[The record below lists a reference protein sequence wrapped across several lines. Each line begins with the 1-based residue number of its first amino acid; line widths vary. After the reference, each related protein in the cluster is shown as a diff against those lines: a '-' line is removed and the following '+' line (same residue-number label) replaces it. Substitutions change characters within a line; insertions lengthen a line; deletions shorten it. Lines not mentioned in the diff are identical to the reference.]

1 MLSIFT
7 TNDQPISSVIHPPKF
22 ALVERTYRQSIDKVC
37 DYYRKRN
44 FVTQSNHPLA
54 QALTLGCPPIH
65 YELDRF
71 IELAFFRGPLVSRHL
86 KFSSSLIYGKMFF
99 GTFFGDGNIEYIIS
113 DDHRFDVAAAV
124 ANWEEIRALRVIEHP
139 FTDLSLNN
147 NNGLKSVS
155 GKGVCILTVNLPLL
169 FLQFRCYVQQIES
182 TNVERSILTNRFI
195 QQYVIPNML
204 YSYTDLSIIN
214 RLFRKHYNEPL
225 DTVLRRPVFNFIRN
239 EPLLDDVLDEIYH
252 KLKDNGLTYPTAL
265 SNIPSIRAD
274 SAKQALMLPDIAETR
289 QVWWLIMRSRLR
301 IIKGLIDI
309 GGAEGLAKNTNYIAE
324 LKTLIKRL
332 ESQRI
337 FGALLPY
344 FDYDRMR
351 TVIDDIKKL

>member
-7 TNDQPISSVIHPPKF
+7 NMEQPISSVIHPPKF

-37 DYYRKRN
+37 DYYRHRN

-54 QALTLGCPPIH
+54 QAITLGCPPIH

-86 KFSSSLIYGKMFF
+86 KFTSSLIYGKMFY

-113 DDHRFDVAAAV
+113 DDHSFNMEQAV
-124 ANWEEIRALRVIEHP
+124 TNWREIRALRVIEHP

-147 NNGLKSVS
+147 NNGMKSVS
-155 GKGVCILTVNLPLL
+155 SQGVCILTVNLPLL
-169 FLQFRCYVQQIES
+169 FLQFRCYALSIES
-182 TNVERSILTNRFI
+182 TDAERSILVNRFI

-204 YSYTDLSIIN
+204 YSYTDLSIVN
-214 RLFRKHYNEPL
+214 RLLRRHYNEPL
-225 DTVLRRPVFNFIRN
+225 DKVLRRPVFNFIRN
-239 EPLLDDVLDEIYH
+239 EPLLDDVLDEVYH

-265 SNIPSIRAD
+265 ANIPSIRSD
-274 SAKQALMLPDIAETR
+274 SAKEALVLPNIAETR

-301 IIKGLIDI
+301 IMKGLIDI
-309 GGAEGLAKNTNYIAE
+309 GGVHGVAKNTNYIAE
-324 LKTLIKRL
+324 LKTLLKRL

-344 FDYDRMR
+344 FDYDKM
-351 TVIDDIKKL
+351 TAIIEDIKKI